1 MHKIFANSLVIG
13 LIFSSSVIATENDD
27 KSLQQRY
34 LQESRQI
41 AKAFM
46 QSLGSTLKAQ
56 LESDNTVNAISV
68 CKHVAPAIAADYSNE
83 DLMVTRVSLKNRNP
97 VLGKPDAWEKQV
109 LERFDLERA
118 EAKPVNE
125 MEISDVTEESDGR
138 WFRYMKAIPTQAMC
152 LQCHGKGD
160 SIPPEVKALLD
171 QEYPADQAIGYD
183 VGDIRGAVSIKHKLP
198 E

>member
-83 DLMVTRVSLKNRNP
+83 HRLSPSRL
-97 VLGKPDAWEKQV
+97 QV